1 MTDAITISYETRI
14 RPLLS
19 HLCRF
24 IVLRRDFVGVVPV
37 VAVVGPVGVEVDLVG
52 LLAVG
57 PVVGHAV
64 EVLDGVQ
71 VVLGQL
77 EVVRYARVPES
88 SERSLEVLMNV
99 LV

>member
-37 VAVVGPVGVEVDLVG
+37 VGLVGVEVDLVG

-77 EVVRYARVPES
+77 EVVRHARVPES
-88 SERSLEVLMNV
+88 SDRSRGVLMNV